1 MLCSIKNHWIQVS
14 FFLKDTKLR
23 FHRPHHKTETDPVSE
38 GLFSSHL
45 QFNIQLWTK
54 STYSMIL
61 RVKIVTG
68 DENFVFLRLA
78 VLLEYDEGE

>member
-1 MLCSIKNHWIQVS
+1 
-14 FFLKDTKLR
+14 
-23 FHRPHHKTETDPVSE
+23 
-38 GLFSSHL
+38 
-45 QFNIQLWTK
+45 
-54 STYSMIL
+54 MIL